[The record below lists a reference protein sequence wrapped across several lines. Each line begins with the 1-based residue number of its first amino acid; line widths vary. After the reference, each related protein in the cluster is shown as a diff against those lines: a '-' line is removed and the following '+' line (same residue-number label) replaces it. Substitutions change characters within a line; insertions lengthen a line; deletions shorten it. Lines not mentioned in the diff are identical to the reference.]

1 MPKDSRING
10 TTEVAE
16 MSWNDF
22 RARRAVLEEVLARA
36 HVDPAV
42 ALRFDEVPGAI
53 QLFGSADN
61 ILLALQHRW
70 SNHLAARLD
79 QAVEDGTPVNSTW
92 KALAAEQPALR
103 ALLDTAAASSLPLR
117 GSQRAEQRMIEA
129 HHTGRLSGH
138 GIEQR

>member
-1 MPKDSRING
+1 M
-10 TTEVAE
+10 AE

-79 QAVEDGTPVNSTW
+79 QAVEDGTPVNAAW
-92 KALAAEQPALR
+92 RALASEQPALR
-103 ALLDTAAASSLPLR
+103 ALLDAAAASSVPLR
-117 GSQRAEQRMIEA
+117 GSQRDEQRMIEA
-129 HHTGRLSGH
+129 HTTGRVSGHRSDRRTTVLSG
-138 GIEQR
+138 GSSR

>member
-1 MPKDSRING
+1 M
-10 TTEVAE
+10 AE

-22 RARRAVLEEVLARA
+22 RARRAVLEEILARA
-36 HVDPAV
+36 HADPAL

-53 QLFGSADN
+53 ELFGSADN
-61 ILLALQHRW
+61 ILLSLQHRW

-138 GIEQR
+138 GIEQRPIGARTPTTTPA